1 MGNTET
7 NRIGYTPVIQCIT
20 MTNEKAIFAAGCF
33 WDVQNAFDKIPGVE
47 KTIAGYTGGHT
58 KNPAYEDVCD
68 GETGHTEAVYIE
80 YDPSKVSYEQLLEV
94 FWSIHDP
101 TTKTGRDKT

>member
-47 KTIAGYTGGHT
+47 K
-58 KNPAYEDVCD
+58 
-68 GETGHTEAVYIE
+68 
-80 YDPSKVSYEQLLEV
+80 Q
-94 FWSIHDP
+94 
-101 TTKTGRDKT
+101 